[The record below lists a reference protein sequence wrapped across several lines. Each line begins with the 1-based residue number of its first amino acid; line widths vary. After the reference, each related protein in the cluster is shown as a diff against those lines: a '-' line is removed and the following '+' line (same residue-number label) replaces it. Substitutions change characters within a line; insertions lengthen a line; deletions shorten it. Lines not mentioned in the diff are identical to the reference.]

1 MRAIISELPF
11 VDNTLKVY
19 AKKTQR
25 RLQNLETITKL
36 FQMVRHL
43 KVMCLLNTAEVSGLQ
58 LKHFLH
64 GRNNQSE
71 APYLHSFRP

>member
-36 FQMVRHL
+36 FQMVH
-43 KVMCLLNTAEVSGLQ
+43 
-58 LKHFLH
+58 
-64 GRNNQSE
+64 
-71 APYLHSFRP
+71 PSFKGNVPFEYG